1 MTPGVRRCAL
11 VATGR
16 TTFEDL
22 AGLGADIVLP
32 DLSDPRPLLDL
43 WRIAA

>member
-1 MTPGVRRCAL
+1 

-16 TTFEDL
+16 TPIEDL

-43 WRIAA
+43 MRIGA